1 MVCYV
6 LAAWF
11 RACHLS
17 IYRSINAYRNRNQ
30 RIQGVGVAIK
40 YRSGGFARRIV
51 WLAGATAGRRVD
63 GAFEQ
68 ERVSAS
74 SAPIHSLI
82 RLVASPSLTAPALDP
97 ACACVG
103 PSVCAVKLSV
113 HLTMVKRKN
122 AQQKPSQQEG
132 VVVAASSSNK
142 AASDGALS
150 FTITPRIL
158 EALRQGAK
166 RDGSREPYA
175 TYDPESCEVGGP
187 IAYTALLALHAD
199 LQQVRGNTNTSL
211 CLSGLAVHA
220 SLTQLYLW
228 CYNRHRAPKS
238 QCTSMS

>member
-1 MVCYV
+1 MVGGSDG
-6 LAAWF
+6 WTKSRWSF
-11 RACHLS
+11 RA
-17 IYRSINAYRNRNQ
+17 
-30 RIQGVGVAIK
+30 
-40 YRSGGFARRIV
+40 
-51 WLAGATAGRRVD
+51 GACIGLI
-63 GAFEQ
+63 
-68 ERVSAS
+68 SAN
-74 SAPIHSLI
+74 PLVHSLI
-82 RLVASPSLTAPALDP
+82 RLVASLPLTAPALDP
-97 ACACVG
+97 ACVCVC

>member
-1 MVCYV
+1 MVGGSDG
-6 LAAWF
+6 WTKSRWSF
-11 RACHLS
+11 RA
-17 IYRSINAYRNRNQ
+17 
-30 RIQGVGVAIK
+30 
-40 YRSGGFARRIV
+40 
-51 WLAGATAGRRVD
+51 GACIGLI
-63 GAFEQ
+63 
-68 ERVSAS
+68 SAN
-74 SAPIHSLI
+74 PLVHSLI
-82 RLVASPSLTAPALDP
+82 RLVASLPLTAPALDP
-97 ACACVG
+97 ACVCVC

-166 RDGSREPYA
+166 RDASREPYA

>member
-1 MVCYV
+1 M
-6 LAAWF
+6 LAIY
-11 RACHLS
+11 LS
-17 IYRSINAYRNRNQ
+17 INPYRNRNQ
-30 RIQGVGVAIK
+30 RIQSVGVAIK
-40 YRSGGFARRIV
+40 YRSRGFEEDCVVGGSDGWTKSRWSFR
-51 WLAGATAGRRVD
+51 AGACIGLI
-63 GAFEQ
+63 
-68 ERVSAS
+68 SAN
-74 SAPIHSLI
+74 PLVHSLI
-82 RLVASPSLTAPALDP
+82 RLVASLPLTAPALDP
-97 ACACVG
+97 ACVCVC

-132 VVVAASSSNK
+132 VVVAAAKSSSSSSK

-166 RDGSREPYA
+166 RDASREPYA

-211 CLSGLAVHA
+211 YLSGLAVHA